1 MGEKIENGTY
11 VREYYQVPAHKGRP
25 VIWRGRGARIVG
37 FDGAYLRLKLLDV
50 SPLDDESDEVVV
62 NPRWEVE
69 YPDLPTP
76 EDPEPVEGKAEEE
89 PEMPED
95 ELAARREREAED
107 QGSLDQHR
115 VA

>member
-25 VIWRGRGARIVG
+25 VIWRGRGARIIG

-50 SPLDDESDEVVV
+50 SPLDDEADEVVV

-69 YPDLPTP
+69 YPEVGT
-76 EDPEPVEGKAEEE
+76 EDGVDSEKETGEGS
-89 PEMPED
+89 ED
-95 ELAARREREAED
+95 ELAERRRSEAD
-107 QGSLDQHR
+107 GQDSDTQKR

>member
-11 VREYYQVPAHKGRP
+11 VREYFQVPAHKGRP

-50 SPLDDESDEVVV
+50 SPLDDETDEVVV
-62 NPRWEVE
+62 NPRWEVD
-69 YPDLPTP
+69 YPDL
-76 EDPEPVEGKAEEE
+76 DPEAHAAPVDDQAGEDA
-89 PEMPED
+89 PED
-95 ELAARREREAED
+95 ELASRRNPEKETPD
-107 QGSLDQHR
+107 SSTQKR

>member
-25 VIWRGRGARIVG
+25 VVWRGRGARIVG

-50 SPLDDESDEVVV
+50 SPLDDETDEVVV
-62 NPRWEVE
+62 NPRWEVD
-69 YPDLPTP
+69 YPDLDSGNDSAP
-76 EDPEPVEGKAEEE
+76 EREEEE
-89 PEMPED
+89 PVED
-95 ELAARREREAED
+95 ELAGRRRPEEED
-107 QGSLDQHR
+107 QGSDTQKR